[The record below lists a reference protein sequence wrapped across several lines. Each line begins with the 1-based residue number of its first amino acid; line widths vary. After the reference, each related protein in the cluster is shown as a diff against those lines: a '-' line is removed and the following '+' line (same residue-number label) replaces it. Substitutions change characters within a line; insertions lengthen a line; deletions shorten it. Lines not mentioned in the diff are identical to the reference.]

1 MKMHKSDSNIYHY
14 SKGVGS
20 PMVLLHGFP
29 DCALNY
35 ENQINF
41 FAKNGYEVFC
51 PFMPGYHPEDNA
63 LSSYD
68 PNSIALEIIKYV
80 KSLNVGPIT
89 LVGHDWGAS
98 AAYGVASFEPSL
110 VKSLITISVPHGTK
124 LLEAILADGDQQRRS
139 WYMFYFQLEIADMAV
154 PMNEYEFIN
163 RLWREWSPDWSQ
175 YKDFSSNTISVLS
188 QKGVLNRALAYYRSV
203 FQGSLDGPVLNKEQL
218 ENSNK
223 KIACPSLYL
232 HGINDGCIGIDLVD
246 GMEDNFINLEIKI
259 LDGCGHFLHLEK
271 PDEFNSIVLDF
282 LNSSNS

>member
-41 FAKNGYEVFC
+41 FSKNGYEVFC

-110 VKSLITISVPHGTK
+110 VKSLITI
-124 LLEAILADGDQQRRS
+124 
-139 WYMFYFQLEIADMAV
+139 FF
-154 PMNEYEFIN
+154 
-163 RLWREWSPDWSQ
+163 
-175 YKDFSSNTISVLS
+175 
-188 QKGVLNRALAYYRSV
+188 
-203 FQGSLDGPVLNKEQL
+203 
-218 ENSNK
+218 
-223 KIACPSLYL
+223 
-232 HGINDGCIGIDLVD
+232 
-246 GMEDNFINLEIKI
+246 
-259 LDGCGHFLHLEK
+259 
-271 PDEFNSIVLDF
+271 
-282 LNSSNS
+282 